1 MTLQEKKELFNKLG
15 FSEEAQLIVNEIF
28 DNAIEKGSMDKD
40 SEEKLLALIDIE
52 SEATKIE
59 IDAMKEVSSIIDD
72 FTEKVYQSIDDSN
85 SELES
90 IDIDLLKNIE

>member
-72 FTEKVYQSIDDSN
+72 FTEKVYQSIDDAN

-90 IDIDLLKNIE
+90 IDSDLLKNIE